1 MIQTKQL
8 CLEFGMLSINI
19 YFMNEDWKLGWKKLS
34 QLEKSWSS
42 IWAIIKDKTKYY
54 KLVRKIEQED
64 KNNMH

>member
-1 MIQTKQL
+1 
-8 CLEFGMLSINI
+8 MLSINI

-42 IWAIIKDKTKYY
+42 IWEIIKDKTKYY